1 MRVKRSPRDMREG
14 PREQL
19 DLVPRFAIDH
29 NGTSV
34 VADALSLPHAAHKVS
49 GAESTDEAQGELH
62 RPDLADQAQ
71 EKPSSHDA
79 TAVA

>member
-1 MRVKRSPRDMREG
+1 MRKGTS
-14 PREQL
+14 EQL
-19 DLVPRFAIDH
+19 DLVLRLAVDRD
-29 NGTSV
+29 GTPV
-34 VADALSLPHAAHKVS
+34 IADALSLPHAAHKVP
-49 GAESTDEAQGELH
+49 GTESTDEAQGELH